1 MALSQENQ
9 ELLAR
14 VRLEV
19 ENAIGCPSGWVLD
32 RIKEELVGAIMKS
45 AFNSTLA
52 DSVAQKTADAFSQTL
67 VLAITQEFRRVAADE
82 VAQGMRCLANEVA
95 ALRRAIQRDLDEDDW
110 WKRGPDRQ
118 RRAGRRARPA
128 RRRKVLRGPCHA
140 SPASPSSCTSHAV
153 LRQPTADLAADCAT
167 RIGQSHRVFAAMMA
181 LCGPRKPPMFVDAFA
196 RRQPTGSSCR
206 KDSVFPRDCERTADF
221 SFSDVLTELW
231 RRDPR
236 VGFPS
241 RDAGGANGFR
251 EVLHL
256 SLAAART
263 AAPSMLTA
271 ALRSISAPEKGVV
284 YEVDSLLG

>member
-110 WKRGPDRQ
+110 WKRGSTDTDEQDGEHAP
-118 RRAGRRARPA
+118 PA
-128 RRRKVLRGPCHA
+128 P
-140 SPASPSSCTSHAV
+140 
-153 LRQPTADLAADCAT
+153 
-167 RIGQSHRVFAAMMA
+167 
-181 LCGPRKPPMFVDAFA
+181 
-196 RRQPTGSSCR
+196 
-206 KDSVFPRDCERTADF
+206 
-221 SFSDVLTELW
+221 
-231 RRDPR
+231 
-236 VGFPS
+236 
-241 RDAGGANGFR
+241 
-251 EVLHL
+251 
-256 SLAAART
+256 
-263 AAPSMLTA
+263 
-271 ALRSISAPEKGVV
+271 
-284 YEVDSLLG
+284 